1 MATYIENE
9 NESSTLSTLATG
21 FYYYLIP
28 RSKIF
33 TANYLGWVDTIQGL
47 TFNPFIEE
55 EDIPRVIECNFN
67 TDKYGMPNG
76 QIPKCYR
83 IETDCLIS
91 KELGRFDLYTKRQDY
106 NNLDPKLQMFPY
118 RYFIVTDYMN
128 SPLLLRPQMF
138 SDNTEEVT
146 IKATTTPLS
155 IQSKYNISAVGY
167 KGDDVG
173 NLEGINSNTSLML
186 PVTSSIYSQFISTSM
201 ASFAQ
206 GNINAMLENDLSLHQ
221 GLQNNALSYMI
232 NKHNIV
238 TNGVIDTVSNAL
250 SGIGS
255 AVGATVGGAVSGAVG
270 GPAGIVAGATVGA
283 LNGAGQMV
291 GGLARAGVSAYKG
304 YYNYK
309 FNEKQAQLTQN
320 QLNDRAQLTE
330 YEINTMAQ
338 SKITDMLNTPNA
350 IKTSGNDTIF
360 NLRMS
365 REKIDV
371 IEYKPK
377 DEVLYRLDDYFKKY
391 GYRYNKYGKIGN
403 YINSRKYFNF
413 VKTNTCN
420 IGTAK
425 VPLIHLQ
432 EIEDIF
438 NRGTTI
444 WHIDR
449 GAEVGNYALH
459 QNDNEEVYNI

>member
-1 MATYIENE
+1 MATFVENE

-33 TANYLGWVDTIQGL
+33 SAEYLGWVDTIQGL

-83 IETDCLIS
+83 IETDCIITKNL
-91 KELGRFDLYTKRQDY
+91 KPFDLYTKKQDY
-106 NNLDPKLQMFPY
+106 NNLDPKLQMFPF
-118 RYFIVTDYMN
+118 RYFIVTDYIN
-128 SPLLLRPQMF
+128 SPLLLKPQLF
-138 SDNTEEVT
+138 SDNTKEVN
-146 IKATTTPLS
+146 IKVTTAPLS
-155 IQSKYNISAVGY
+155 IQSKYNIHAVGY

-186 PVTSSIYSQFISTSM
+186 PVTSSIYSQFISSSM

-206 GNINAMLENDLSLHQ
+206 GNINAMLENDLTLHQ
-221 GLQNNALSYMI
+221 GLQNNAMNYNI
-232 NKHNIV
+232 NKAQNNLNLV
-238 TNGVIDTVSNAL
+238 NGGWNVIGNLL
-250 SGIGS
+250 SGNF
-255 AVGATVGGAVSGAVG
+255 GGALQGAFG
-270 GPAGIVAGATVGA
+270 TGASYG
-283 LNGAGQMV
+283 LNNQINDMK
-291 GGLARAGVSAYKG
+291 S
-304 YYNYK
+304 
-309 FNEKQAQLTQN
+309 QLTQN

-338 SKITDMLNTPNA
+338 ARITDMLNTPNS
-350 IKTSGNDTIF
+350 IKTTGNDTIF

-365 REKIDV
+365 REKIEV

-377 DEVLYRLDDYFKKY
+377 DEVIYRLDDYFKKY
-391 GYRYNKYGKIGN
+391 GYRYNRYEKLSN
-403 YINSRKYFNF
+403 HINSRKYFNF
-413 VKTNTCN
+413 VKTNRCN
-420 IGTAK
+420 IATAK

-432 EIEDIF
+432 EIEEIF
-438 NRGTTI
+438 NRGITI
-444 WHIDR
+444 WHIDN
-449 GAEVGNYALH
+449 GAEPLNYGLH
-459 QNDNEEVYNI
+459 QNNNEEVYK